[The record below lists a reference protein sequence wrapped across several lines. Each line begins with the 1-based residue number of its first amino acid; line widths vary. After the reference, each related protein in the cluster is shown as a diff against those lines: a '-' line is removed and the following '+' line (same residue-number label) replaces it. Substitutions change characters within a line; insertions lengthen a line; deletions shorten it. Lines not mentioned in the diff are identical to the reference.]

1 MPRGQQ
7 KTLTASKAP
16 GRLSEA
22 TQEKAVYTAPR
33 NCERSDVIK
42 RGAAPAPVPP
52 PHAARQSA
60 NGLSARKP
68 CLSDG
73 PLPSTAHLTLR
84 SSIC

>member
-22 TQEKAVYTAPR
+22 TQEKAVYTVPR

-42 RGAAPAPVPP
+42 RGAAPAPVPT
-52 PHAARQSA
+52 PHAAPGSPRMGSVRE
-60 NGLSARKP
+60 NRV
-68 CLSDG
+68 
-73 PLPSTAHLTLR
+73 
-84 SSIC
+84 

>member
-33 NCERSDVIK
+33 NCER
-42 RGAAPAPVPP
+42 GAAPAPVPP
-52 PHAARQSA
+52 PHAAPGSPQMGSVRE
-60 NGLSARKP
+60 NRV
-68 CLSDG
+68 
-73 PLPSTAHLTLR
+73 
-84 SSIC
+84 

>member
-7 KTLTASKAP
+7 KTLTTSKAP

-33 NCERSDVIK
+33 NCERGDVIK

-52 PHAARQSA
+52 PHAAPGSPRMGSVRE
-60 NGLSARKP
+60 NRV
-68 CLSDG
+68 
-73 PLPSTAHLTLR
+73 
-84 SSIC
+84 